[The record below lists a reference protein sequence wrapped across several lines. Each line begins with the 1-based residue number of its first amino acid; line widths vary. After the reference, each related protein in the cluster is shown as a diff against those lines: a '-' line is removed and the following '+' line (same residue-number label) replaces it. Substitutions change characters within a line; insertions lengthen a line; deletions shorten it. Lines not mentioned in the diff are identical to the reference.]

1 MKSKNI
7 AQSGIIIALT
17 LIILYSSN
25 LLPISTLSIL
35 TLASCLI
42 PICILRTSIK
52 NAILVYIACSI
63 LSFLIVPLNIAL
75 LYTLFFGIYGLIKA
89 FIEKLNKRSLE
100 LVIKLCSFNILVVIL
115 YFISSS
121 ILTTLNIKM
130 PLFIIWI
137 ISQAAFI
144 LYDYALTLIISYYL
158 NKLHKIV

>member
-121 ILTTLNIKM
+121 ILTTLNIKI

-137 ISQAAFI
+137 ISQAAFL

>member
-121 ILTTLNIKM
+121 ILTTLNIKI

-137 ISQAAFI
+137 ISQAAFL

-158 NKLHKIV
+158 NKLHKRV

>member
-137 ISQAAFI
+137 ISQAAFL

-158 NKLHKIV
+158 NKLHKRV

>member
-158 NKLHKIV
+158 NKLHKRV

>member
-137 ISQAAFI
+137 ISQAAFL